1 MSFYKVNRTEDA
13 LKESNFEYIDESGIY
28 DVTIKFVSVK
38 LNEKG
43 ARTLDFNVDYK
54 GSEQVLYGLRLDN
67 NDLTENFQANIFN
80 KLCVIADIDSVD
92 APMEQT
98 HILGKE
104 RTPTQLQILDQFSDL
119 PVKVR
124 VQFVYTNYNNKIREN
139 REIKGF
145 YREDGATA
153 REIVNNSEIG
163 VQLQKDIPLSKVP
176 SYRDNLTKED
186 VLKWKENKKDT
197 KVKVD
202 SQPTTTATANPFE

>member
-176 SYRDNLTKED
+176 SYRDNLTKEE